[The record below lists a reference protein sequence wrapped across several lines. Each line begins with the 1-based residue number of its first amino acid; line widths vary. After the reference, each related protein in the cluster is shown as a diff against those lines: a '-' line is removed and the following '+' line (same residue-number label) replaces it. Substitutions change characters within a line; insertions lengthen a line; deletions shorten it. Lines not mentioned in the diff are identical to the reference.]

1 MESPSSVPDGHRAY
15 HVTDTDQSGHI
26 VIVSTLL
33 MSWMVLCF
41 FIRIY
46 IRSDINGPF
55 GLDDLVA
62 GIGSTLGIVHVG
74 VLLKAVS
81 QGVGK
86 SKEHLRPT
94 DVNTAEQTLYIS
106 DILFILAYS
115 CAKAAV
121 GLLLYRLGRD
131 TLYKRGCAAIALFIG
146 LWGIAATLAM
156 SIKCD
161 ISKPWILSDRC
172 LHIELRWQLIT
183 TFDVLSELIMF
194 GMLVYLIWGLQM
206 AMSRKVVIVGAFA
219 CRLPVV
225 GFSIFRLTTIH
236 GVVDLRNPTISM
248 VPYVIW
254 TEILLH
260 YSIMAATIPCL
271 KPFFIAFNTGWGQ
284 GSHKRSS
291 RYLPYNSGSSSKTG
305 PNFPN
310 KFGKIIGT
318 SQADFRNDASGTR
331 TLSHTLN
338 RGEAPSIESHESQQM
353 IIRETRGW
361 TVEHESFEMSNYE
374 NTHPA

>member
-1 MESPSSVPDGHRAY
+1 MESPSTVPDGHRAY
-15 HVTDTDQSGHI
+15 NVTDTDQSGHI

-62 GIGSTLGIVHVG
+62 GIGSALGIVHVG

-81 QGVGK
+81 QGIGK
-86 SKEHLRPT
+86 SKEYLRPT
-94 DVNTAEQTLYIS
+94 DVNSAEQTYYSS
-106 DILFILAYS
+106 DILFILAHS
-115 CAKAAV
+115 CAKASV
-121 GLLLYRLGRD
+121 SLLLFRLGRD
-131 TLYKRGCAAIALFIG
+131 PLYKRGCAAIALFIG
-146 LWGIAATLAM
+146 IWGIAATATM

-161 ISKPWILSDRC
+161 FSKPWILSDKC
-172 LHIELRWQLIT
+172 SQIELRWQLIT
-183 TFDVLSELIMF
+183 AFDVLPELLMF

-206 AMSRKVVIVGAFA
+206 VMSRKVVIVGAFA

-225 GFSIFRLTTIH
+225 GFSIFRLTTIN
-236 GVVDLRNPTISM
+236 GAVDLQDPTLSM

-284 GSHKRSS
+284 GSHKRTS
-291 RYLPYNSGSSSKTG
+291 RYPQYTSGASSKTG
-305 PNFPN
+305 TTFSN
-310 KFGKIIGT
+310 KFGKIIGS

-331 TLSHTLN
+331 CLSHALN
-338 RGEAPSIESHESQQM
+338 REEAPSIESHESQRM

-361 TVEHESFEMSNYE
+361 TVEHESWEMSNYG
-374 NTHPA
+374 NTRQA

>member
-1 MESPSSVPDGHRAY
+1 MESPFSVPDGHRAH

-62 GIGSTLGIVHVG
+62 GIGSMLGIVHV
-74 VLLKAVS
+74 VKREADS
-81 QGVGK
+81 IY
-86 SKEHLRPT
+86 
-94 DVNTAEQTLYIS
+94 QTLYIS

-146 LWGIAATLAM
+146 LWGMAATFAM
-156 SIKCD
+156 SMKCD
-161 ISKPWILSDRC
+161 ISNPWILSDKC
-172 LHIELRWQLIT
+172 HHIELRWQIIT
-183 TFDVLSELIMF
+183 AFDVLSELMMF

-206 AMSRKVVIVGAFA
+206 VMSRKFVIAGAFA
-219 CRLPVV
+219 CRLP
-225 GFSIFRLTTIH
+225 
-236 GVVDLRNPTISM
+236 
-248 VPYVIW
+248 
-254 TEILLH
+254 
-260 YSIMAATIPCL
+260 IMAATIPCL

-284 GSHKRSS
+284 GSHKRTS
-291 RYLPYNSGSSSKTG
+291 RYPSYNSGSSSKTD

-310 KFGKIIGT
+310 EFGKIIGT

-331 TLSHTLN
+331 TLSHTRN

-374 NTHPA
+374 NMHLA